1 MTSQFRIIHEQD
13 YWTYH
18 SKLMKLLI
26 FVSLLSINQD
36 KMLFT
41 HNSFIYCIQD
51 DQNKTSNSSDP
62 ANNTFV
68 WFFLIFLKYLLYRRP
83 LSQNLLKDNISN
95 MMIIFFFIQI
105 LFYSILFNFISS
117 YYISFIL
124 FNLISILFFIF
135 LFIFV
140 FFYFFYSILFY
151 SILFYLILSL
161 LHYI

>member
-41 HNSFIYCIQD
+41 HNSFIYCIQY

-83 LSQNLLKDNISN
+83 LQIYLRTSWKTTFRTWWLFSSLYK
-95 MMIIFFFIQI
+95 FYLI
-105 LFYSILFNFISS
+105 LFY
-117 YYISFIL
+117 FIL
-124 FNLISILFFIF
+124 FHLIIFLLSYLILFLFYFLFF

-140 FFYFFYSILFY
+140 FFYFFILFY
-151 SILFYLILSL
+151 FILFYFILF
-161 LHYI
+161 

>member
-36 KMLFT
+36 KMLFI

-105 LFYSILFNFISS
+105 LFYSILYHFISS

-124 FNLISILFFIF
+124 FNLIFLSIFYLFLFSFTFFILFYFILFF
-135 LFIFV
+135 FI
-140 FFYFFYSILFY
+140 
-151 SILFYLILSL
+151 L
-161 LHYI
+161 L